1 MVSEL
6 HPEVKLEQLMIITML
21 GLTFAV
27 WVGMD
32 DGKTILKGSSGASL
46 ALPIWV
52 DIMKG
57 SDRLPNIKN
66 GPIAPARDLV
76 VEPVDDEVPRAIPVN
91 DDEIPLAI
99 PAQ

>member
-1 MVSEL
+1 
-6 HPEVKLEQLMIITML
+6 
-21 GLTFAV
+21 
-27 WVGMD
+27 MD

-66 GPIAPARDLV
+66 GPIAPARDLL

-91 DDEIPLAI
+91 EDEIPLAT
-99 PAQ
+99 PAR